1 MSTNLYFEFGEPQV
15 ISDVET
21 LLSLNVEKTYYR
33 PGDPTR
39 VDDIFSTLSI
49 PHSTPGIFRGQL
61 RDWPLIP
68 KCFRGIEDPESDL
81 TPTIRSFQ
89 WMRAT
94 HKFRCFC
101 ERAKVQNPAFPPA
114 VSDRMSIA
122 QHFGVPTALLDW
134 SQNIFAAVFFAIRSV
149 YADPDFE
156 NSLKVFIY
164 HVIDERLLHAGIPE
178 DSEIADFAH
187 SSFVK
192 PYPIDRRIERQRA
205 VFTYHPHPAH
215 RPLKVP
221 ARTYVLE
228 WPMIQKLIDL
238 MRGFGFTE
246 DYFFPDYA
254 GIAYAVTSD
263 TSL

>member
-1 MSTNLYFEFGEPQV
+1 MNLYFDLAEPQV
-15 ISDVET
+15 ISDVEM

-39 VDDIFSTLSI
+39 VDDILSTLSI
-49 PHSTPGIFRGQL
+49 PHSTAGIFLGQP

-68 KCFRGIEDPESDL
+68 KCFRGIEVPETEL
-81 TPTIRSFQ
+81 TPVVRCFQ

-94 HKFRCFC
+94 HQFRCFC
-101 ERAKVQNPAFPPA
+101 ERAEVQNPAFPPS

-122 QHFGVPTALLDW
+122 QHFGVPTPLLDW
-134 SQNIFAAVFFAIRSV
+134 SQNIFAAVFFAIRNV
-149 YADPDFE
+149 FADTEFGK
-156 NSLKVFIY
+156 SLKVFVY
-164 HVIDERLLHAGIPE
+164 HVIDERLLNAGIPE
-178 DSEIADFAH
+178 DSELADFAR

-215 RPLKVP
+215 RPPKVA

-238 MRGFGFTE
+238 MKGFGFTE
-246 DYFFPDYA
+246 YYFFPDYA
-254 GIAYAVTSD
+254 GIAYAVMSD